1 MTKLEHEA
9 ALELAEAEIAWWTR
23 SASSIKSEYG
33 TLLAN
38 AYIDLLAERQML
50 MAVAETALLAFSGLP
65 DTPYVKHEN
74 ASLVRDFGRALTAW
88 RGR

>member
-1 MTKLEHEA
+1 MNKLEHEA

-50 MAVAETALLAFSGLP
+50 MAVAETAQSALGINCLDYRGADKGC
-65 DTPYVKHEN
+65 KHC
-74 ASLVRDFGRALTAW
+74 LTAKAIAAW
-88 RGR
+88 RKG